1 MKRMLLKKKR
11 SIFIMLL
18 VIFLVILVPLYVL
31 GFGIYRWGYSISME
45 EITNSLYASA
55 DFYMGTLESEISRI
69 SSLQYECLNDEN
81 LFYFVN
87 ASEIMTEFQK
97 ANDLLALQK
106 RLSVMKNSSNY
117 IKEVNVY
124 LPRIGKMIEA
134 KGGVR
139 NLTDEWKNILFAKA
153 DSSSSRIIYAAD
165 SMYMCASYPVVLAS
179 PEATPLYI
187 LIVELSEEDIQSRLL
202 SFNHYPEG
210 GAVLT
215 NSEQHLMLSGGS
227 NNEAA
232 EKIGREGIF
241 AGASDSRKALTVKF
255 NDDNYILT
263 GRYSE
268 YLNMELSTFVPEVYI
283 FSKLKHYQILF
294 LGFSLAALVVIVIF
308 SLSAY
313 RLIQK
318 PMKRLVNSLT
328 KMQQGN
334 LSVRI
339 KHPVNDEYS
348 YLYSSFNN
356 MAESLQTL
364 IDQNYKQQ
372 LLTQRA
378 ELRQLQAQINPH
390 FLYNSFFILYR
401 MAKEE
406 DYDNITRFLQY
417 LSDYY
422 RFITRSMQMEVL
434 LENEVKHAQNYTEIQ
449 LVRFCKRITASFAQL
464 PDSYRT
470 MPVPRIILQPV
481 IENAFE
487 HGLKDVQADGK
498 LEVSF
503 EELIDGIIIKVED
516 NGEGMTDEKLNSL
529 SRSLEADDDNC
540 ESTGIVNIHRRLR
553 LKLGPDGGLSLS
565 RSRLGGLRVDIKL
578 CKKE

>member
-215 NSEQHLMLSGGS
+215 NYEQHLMLSGGS